1 MMSLSSMWRIE
12 GNPPWVQ
19 ISACSTVKCKPQMRE
34 MVDGKVASHIV
45 SKGHLGMHLNLW
57 RANPVLA
64 TGRVASH
71 LDAPFSDATCIVLF
85 TLLASFSSSCVA
97 SEIDIHYRSKYKRSK
112 IVGKYN
118 L

>member
-1 MMSLSSMWRIE
+1 
-12 GNPPWVQ
+12 
-19 ISACSTVKCKPQMRE
+19 MRE

-118 L
+118 T